1 MNKYNV
7 VMEMNDS
14 TVVTEYEPVKRK
26 SDSYQSEQAL
36 ENEFI
41 RMLTEQGYDYLEIHD
56 SEALIKNL
64 RTQLEIVNAYKFTDS
79 EWDRFFNDSI
89 ANNND
94 GIVEKT
100 RKIQED
106 NIQVLKRDDGTSKN
120 ITLIDKKC
128 IHNNRLQVINQYVEN
143 SGNYDNRYDVTV
155 LVNGLPLVHIE
166 LKRRGVALKE
176 AFNQINRYQR
186 DSFWA
191 GSGLYEYIQIFV
203 ISNGTSTKYYSNTT
217 RESHIKE
224 QTSTRNKSKKTSN
237 SFEFT
242 SYWADSNN
250 KVISDLVDFTR
261 TFFVKHTI
269 LNILTKYCVFTSED
283 LLLVMRP
290 YQIVATER
298 ILNRIQVATN
308 YKKMGT
314 IEAGGYIWHTTGS
327 GKTLTSFKTAQ
338 LASKLEYIDKVL
350 FVVDRKDLDYQTM
363 KEYDRFQ
370 KGAANGNRSTK
381 VLQKQ
386 LEDTTSKIIVTTIQK
401 LSEFVKRNK
410 NHPVY
415 QKHIVLIFDECHRSQ
430 FGDMHKMIVQ
440 NFKNYHLFG
449 FTGTPIFA
457 KNAGRTTNPDF
468 CTTEQAFGE
477 KLHTYT
483 IVDAINDGNVLPFR
497 IDYINTIKAK
507 EGMTDKEVEAINTEE
522 ALSSPERVS
531 NVVSYI
537 IEHFDQ
543 KTKRNSF
550 YDLKG
555 QRVNGF
561 NSMFA
566 VASIPMAKKYYLEFK
581 KQLEEKQKGL
591 TIATIYSYAQN
602 EEDTSDGI
610 LDDEGFETD
619 LLDKSSREFLDFA
632 INEYNKKF
640 KTNFSS
646 EGNGFQDYYK
656 DLSDKV
662 KHREIDLLI
671 VVNMFLTGFDATTL
685 NTLWVDKN
693 LKQHGLIQAYSRTN
707 RILNSVKTYGNI
719 VCFRNLQ
726 EATNDAIALF
736 GDKNATGIVLL
747 KSYEDYYYGY
757 EDDNGKKQI
766 GYEERI
772 AMLLQKY
779 PLGVQIVGEKA
790 EKDFIVSI
798 GNILRLR
805 NILSSFD
812 KFAGNEI
819 LSERDFQDYTGMY
832 VDLYQKYKQKDDG
845 EKESIKDDIVFEMEL
860 VKQVEVN
867 IDYIL
872 MLVAKYH
879 QSNCEDKEILG
890 TIDKAIKS
898 SLALRSKKE
907 LIDGFISKINADT
920 NVMDDWGKFV
930 KEQKEID
937 LKKIINDENL
947 NEEETRK
954 FLDNAFRDG
963 QVKTN
968 GADIEK
974 ILPPMRR
981 FGGGNRAKKKEN
993 IIVKV
998 KKFFEKYFGLR
1009 VDQDNDKSIYLSQDK
1024 EEYLMAAEDSE
1035 KYDPFE
1041 QNKGKFKTESGRDI
1055 YYYGEEFGGMPVVNK
1070 TFKGISTLN
1079 DLFGILLKAWSR
1091 ETAYPSAQKDPE
1103 YNKSNDPTYGQCA
1116 ITATLVYD
1124 MFGGTIHK
1132 IKVNGGGTHYFNKI
1146 NDHYIDLTRDQF
1158 DLYNIPINYEP
1169 NETIDREYCGKN
1181 ADTLKRFNL
1190 LKQKIEEIVK

>member
-56 SEALIKNL
+56 SESLIKNL
-64 RTQLEIVNAYKFTDS
+64 RTQLEIVNDYKFTDS

-143 SGNYDNRYDVTV
+143 SGNYDNRYDVTI
-155 LVNGLPLVHIE
+155 LVNGLPLVHVE

-176 AFNQINRYQR
+176 AFNQINRYQK

-261 TFFVKHTI
+261 TFFAKHTI

-314 IEAGGYIWHTTGS
+314 IESGGYIWHTTGS

-350 FVVDRKDLDYQTM
+350 FVVDRTDLDYQTM

-415 QKHIVLIFDECHRSQ
+415 QKHLVLIFDECHRSQ

-581 KQLEEKQKGL
+581 KQLEEKQKDL

-632 INEYNKKF
+632 IDEYNKKF

-726 EATNDAIALF
+726 DETNDAIALF

-968 GADIEK
+968 GTDIEK

-981 FGGGNRAKKKEN
+981 FGGGNRAKKKKN

-998 KKFFEKYFGLR
+998 KKFFEKYFGLGTADRNDDGFEYR
-1009 VDQDNDKSIYLSQDK
+1009 VTNEEESYDLNMVAEEG
-1024 EEYLMAAEDSE
+1024 EEYKHE
-1035 KYDPFE
+1035 
-1041 QNKGKFKTESGRDI
+1041 
-1055 YYYGEEFGGMPVVNK
+1055 
-1070 TFKGISTLN
+1070 
-1079 DLFGILLKAWSR
+1079 
-1091 ETAYPSAQKDPE
+1091 
-1103 YNKSNDPTYGQCA
+1103 
-1116 ITATLVYD
+1116 
-1124 MFGGTIHK
+1124 
-1132 IKVNGGGTHYFNKI
+1132 
-1146 NDHYIDLTRDQF
+1146 
-1158 DLYNIPINYEP
+1158 
-1169 NETIDREYCGKN
+1169 
-1181 ADTLKRFNL
+1181 
-1190 LKQKIEEIVK
+1190 

>member
-14 TVVTEYEPVKRK
+14 TVVTEYEPIKRK

-41 RMLTEQGYDYLEIHD
+41 RLLTEQGYDYLEIHD
-56 SEALIKNL
+56 SESLIKNL
-64 RTQLEIVNAYKFTDS
+64 RTQLEIVNDYKFTDS

-106 NIQVLKRDDGTSKN
+106 NIQVLKKDDGTSKN

-143 SGNYDNRYDVTV
+143 SGNYDNRYDVTI

-242 SYWADSNN
+242 SFWADSNN

-261 TFFVKHTI
+261 TFFAKHTI
-269 LNILTKYCVFTSED
+269 LNILTKYCVFTSEE

-415 QKHIVLIFDECHRSQ
+415 QKHLVLIFDECHRSQ

-581 KQLEEKQKGL
+581 KQLEEKQKNL

-726 EATNDAIALF
+726 DATNDAIALF

-845 EKESIKDDIVFEMEL
+845 KKESIKDDIVFEMEL

-898 SLALRSKKE
+898 SLALRSKEE

-937 LKKIINDENL
+937 LKKIISDENL

-968 GADIEK
+968 GTDIEK

-981 FGGGNRAKKKEN
+981 FGGGNRAEKKEN

-998 KKFFEKYFGLR
+998 KKFFEKYFGLGTSDKND
-1009 VDQDNDKSIYLSQDK
+1009 DQF
-1024 EEYLMAAEDSE
+1024 EYKDSDETNSDSLDMVAENEE
-1035 KYDPFE
+1035 KY
-1041 QNKGKFKTESGRDI
+1041 K
-1055 YYYGEEFGGMPVVNK
+1055 
-1070 TFKGISTLN
+1070 
-1079 DLFGILLKAWSR
+1079 
-1091 ETAYPSAQKDPE
+1091 
-1103 YNKSNDPTYGQCA
+1103 
-1116 ITATLVYD
+1116 
-1124 MFGGTIHK
+1124 
-1132 IKVNGGGTHYFNKI
+1132 
-1146 NDHYIDLTRDQF
+1146 
-1158 DLYNIPINYEP
+1158 
-1169 NETIDREYCGKN
+1169 
-1181 ADTLKRFNL
+1181 
-1190 LKQKIEEIVK
+1190 

>member
-1 MNKYNV
+1 MSKYNV
-7 VMEMNDS
+7 VMETSNS
-14 TVVTEYEPVKRK
+14 TVVAEYEPLKRK
-26 SDSYQSEQAL
+26 SDSYQSEAAL
-36 ENEFI
+36 EQEFI
-41 RMLTEQGYDYLEIHD
+41 RMLTEQGYDYLEIHEQD
-56 SEALIKNL
+56 ALINNL
-64 RTQLEIVNAYKFTDS
+64 RKQLELLNNYKFSDS
-79 EWDRFFNDSI
+79 EWERFFNNNI

-106 NIQVLKRDDGTSKN
+106 YIQVLKKDDGTSKN
-120 ITLIDKKC
+120 IYLMDKKN

-143 SGNYDNRYDVTV
+143 SGNYDNRYDVTI
-155 LVNGLPLVHIE
+155 LVNGLPLVHVE

-203 ISNGTSTKYYSNTT
+203 ISNGTNTKYYSNTT

-224 QTSTRNKSKKTSN
+224 QISTRNKSKKTSN

-242 SYWADSNN
+242 SYWADASN
-250 KVISDLVDFTR
+250 KVINDLVDFTR
-261 TFFVKHTI
+261 TFLSKHTI
-269 LNILTKYCVFTSED
+269 LNILTKYCVFTSEE

-298 ILNRIQVATN
+298 ILNKIEVSTN

-338 LASKLEYIDKVL
+338 LATNLEYIDKVL

-363 KEYDRFQ
+363 REYDRFE

-381 VLQKQ
+381 ILQKQ
-386 LEDTTSKIIVTTIQK
+386 LEDTTSRIIVTTIQK
-401 LSEFVKRNK
+401 LSEFVKRNQ
-410 NHPVY
+410 NHPVF
-415 QKHIVLIFDECHRSQ
+415 QKHLVLIFDECHRSQ
-430 FGDMHKMIVQ
+430 FGDMHKMIVK

-449 FTGTPIFA
+449 FTGTPIFS
-457 KNAGRTTNPDF
+457 KNATNKSNPDF
-468 CTTEQAFGE
+468 CTTEQAFGD

-497 IDYINTIKAK
+497 IDYINTIKQK
-507 EGMTDKEVEAINTEE
+507 EDMTDKEVQAINTEE
-522 ALSSPERVS
+522 VLASHERVS

-566 VASIPMAKKYYLEFK
+566 VASIPMAKKYYLDFK
-581 KQLEEKQKGL
+581 KQLEEKHKDL
-591 TIATIYSYAQN
+591 TIATIYSFAAN
-602 EEDTSDGI
+602 EEDTADGI

-619 LLDKSSREFLDFA
+619 LLDQSSREFLDFA
-632 INEYNKKF
+632 IGEYNKKF

-707 RILNSVKTYGNI
+707 RILNSVKSYGNI
-719 VCFRNLQ
+719 VCFRDLQ
-726 EATNDAIALF
+726 EQTNDAIALF
-736 GDKNATGIVLL
+736 GDKDASGIVLL

-757 EDDNGKKQI
+757 EDDKGKHQK

-772 AMLLQKY
+772 AELIQKY
-779 PLGVQIVGEKA
+779 PLGEQIIGEQAK
-790 EKDFIVSI
+790 KDFIVAM
-798 GNILRLR
+798 GNILRLK

-812 KFAGNEI
+812 RFEGNEI
-819 LSERDFQDYTGMY
+819 LTERDFQDYIGTY
-832 VDLYQKYKQKDDG
+832 TDLYEEFKKDKT
-845 EKESIKDDIVFEMEL
+845 EAESIKDDVVFEMEL

-879 QSNCEDKEILG
+879 ESNCTDKEILG
-890 TIDKAIKS
+890 SIDKAIKS

-907 LIDGFISKINADT
+907 LIDTFISKINVNTD
-920 NVMDDWGKFV
+920 VMNDWSKFV
-930 KEQKEID
+930 KEQEETD
-937 LKKIINDENL
+937 LKKLIEEENL

-954 FLDNAFRDG
+954 FIDNSFRDG
-963 QVKTN
+963 QVKTS
-968 GADIEK
+968 GTDIEK

-981 FGGGNRAKKKEN
+981 FGGGNRTERKQT
-993 IIVKV
+993 IIDKIL
-998 KKFFEKYFGLR
+998 KFFEKYFG
-1009 VDQDNDKSIYLSQDK
+1009 IGI
-1024 EEYLMAAEDSE
+1024 
-1035 KYDPFE
+1035 F
-1041 QNKGKFKTESGRDI
+1041 GK
-1055 YYYGEEFGGMPVVNK
+1055 
-1070 TFKGISTLN
+1070 
-1079 DLFGILLKAWSR
+1079 
-1091 ETAYPSAQKDPE
+1091 
-1103 YNKSNDPTYGQCA
+1103 
-1116 ITATLVYD
+1116 
-1124 MFGGTIHK
+1124 
-1132 IKVNGGGTHYFNKI
+1132 
-1146 NDHYIDLTRDQF
+1146 
-1158 DLYNIPINYEP
+1158 
-1169 NETIDREYCGKN
+1169 
-1181 ADTLKRFNL
+1181 
-1190 LKQKIEEIVK
+1190 

>member
-7 VMEMNDS
+7 VMEMNTS
-14 TVVTEYEPVKRK
+14 TVVTEYEPMQRK

-41 RMLTEQGYDYLEIHD
+41 RMLGEQGYDYLEIHNSD
-56 SEALIKNL
+56 TLVSNL
-64 RTQLEIVNAYKFTDS
+64 RKQLELLNDYNFTDN
-79 EWDRFFNDSI
+79 EWEVFFHNNI
-89 ANNND
+89 ANSND

-106 NIQVLKRDDGTSKN
+106 YIQVLKKDDGTSKN
-120 ITLIDKKC
+120 IFLIDKNN

-143 SGNYDNRYDVTV
+143 NGNYDNRYDVTI

-176 AFNQINRYQR
+176 AFNQINRYQK

-191 GSGLYEYIQIFV
+191 GSGLYEYVQIFV

-224 QTSTRNKSKKTSN
+224 QNGTRNKSKKTSN

-242 SYWADSNN
+242 SFWADANN
-250 KVISDLVDFTR
+250 KVIPDLVDFTR
-261 TFFVKHTI
+261 TFFAKHTI
-269 LNILTKYCVFTSED
+269 LNILTKYCVFTSEN

-298 ILNRIQVATN
+298 IINRIEVANN

-338 LASKLEYIDKVL
+338 LATNLEFIDKVL

-363 KEYDRFQ
+363 KEYDRFE
-370 KGAANGNRSTK
+370 KGAANGNRNTK

-386 LEDTTSKIIVTTIQK
+386 LEDETSRIIVTTIQK

-410 NHPVY
+410 NHPAF
-415 QKHIVLIFDECHRSQ
+415 QKHLVLIFDECHRSQ
-430 FGDMHKMIVQ
+430 FGDMHKLIVQ

-449 FTGTPIFA
+449 FTGTPIFSA
-457 KNAGRTTNPDF
+457 NAGRKTTPDF

-497 IDYINTIKAK
+497 IDYVNTVKAK
-507 EGMTDKEVEAINTEE
+507 EGMTDKEVQAINTEE
-522 ALSSPERVS
+522 ALEAPERIR
-531 NVVSYI
+531 NIVSYI
-537 IEHFDQ
+537 IEHFER

-561 NSMFA
+561 NSIFA
-566 VASIPMAKKYYLEFK
+566 VNSIPMAKRYYLEFK
-581 KQLEEKQKGL
+581 KQLEEKNKNL
-591 TIATIYSYAQN
+591 TIATIYSFAVN
-602 EEDTSDGI
+602 EDDTEDGI
-610 LDDEGFETD
+610 LDDESFETD
-619 LLDKSSREFLDFA
+619 LLDTNSREFLDFA
-632 INEYNKKF
+632 IGEYNKKF

-656 DLSDKV
+656 DLSDRV
-662 KHREIDLLI
+662 KKREVDILI

-693 LKQHGLIQAYSRTN
+693 LKQHGLIQAFSRTN

-719 VCFRNLQ
+719 VCFRDLQ
-726 EATNDAIALF
+726 QETNDAIALF
-736 GDKNATGIVLL
+736 GDKNASGIVLL

-757 EDDNGKKQI
+757 EDDNGKKQL

-772 AMLLQKY
+772 AMLIQKY
-779 PLGVQIVGEKA
+779 PLGVPIVGESN

-812 KFAGNEI
+812 KFEGNEI

-832 VDLYQKYKQKDDG
+832 VDLYQKYKTQENA

-872 MLVAKYH
+872 MLVQKYH
-879 QSNCEDKEILG
+879 QSNCTDKEILG

-907 LIDGFISKINADT
+907 LINGFIEKINADT
-920 NVMDDWGKFV
+920 NVNDDWQKFV
-930 KEQKEID
+930 KEQEEKD
-937 LKKIINDENL
+937 LRKLIEEENL
-947 NEEETRK
+947 NEKETRK
-954 FLDNAFRDG
+954 FINNSFRDG

-968 GADIEK
+968 GTDIVK
-974 ILPPMRR
+974 ILPPMRL
-981 FGGGNRAKKKEN
+981 FGGGNRAEKKQT
-993 IIVKV
+993 IIAKV
-998 KKFFEKYFGLR
+998 LKFFEKYFGLNIHH
-1009 VDQDNDKSIYLSQDK
+1009 DSDDDFTYNISEDDK
-1024 EEYLMAAEDSE
+1024 EEILQVAEDGK
-1035 KYDPFE
+1035 KYNFE
-1041 QNKGKFKTESGRDI
+1041 
-1055 YYYGEEFGGMPVVNK
+1055 
-1070 TFKGISTLN
+1070 
-1079 DLFGILLKAWSR
+1079 
-1091 ETAYPSAQKDPE
+1091 
-1103 YNKSNDPTYGQCA
+1103 
-1116 ITATLVYD
+1116 
-1124 MFGGTIHK
+1124 
-1132 IKVNGGGTHYFNKI
+1132 
-1146 NDHYIDLTRDQF
+1146 
-1158 DLYNIPINYEP
+1158 
-1169 NETIDREYCGKN
+1169 
-1181 ADTLKRFNL
+1181 
-1190 LKQKIEEIVK
+1190 

>member
-261 TFFVKHTI
+261 TFFAKHTI

-998 KKFFEKYFGLR
+998 KKFFEKYFGIGTADR
-1009 VDQDNDKSIYLSQDK
+1009 NDDEFEYSVTD
-1024 EEYLMAAEDSE
+1024 EEESYDLDMVAENEE
-1035 KYDPFE
+1035 KY
-1041 QNKGKFKTESGRDI
+1041 R
-1055 YYYGEEFGGMPVVNK
+1055 
-1070 TFKGISTLN
+1070 LN
-1079 DLFGILLKAWSR
+1079 
-1091 ETAYPSAQKDPE
+1091 E
-1103 YNKSNDPTYGQCA
+1103 
-1116 ITATLVYD
+1116 
-1124 MFGGTIHK
+1124 
-1132 IKVNGGGTHYFNKI
+1132 
-1146 NDHYIDLTRDQF
+1146 
-1158 DLYNIPINYEP
+1158 
-1169 NETIDREYCGKN
+1169 
-1181 ADTLKRFNL
+1181 
-1190 LKQKIEEIVK
+1190 

>member
-56 SEALIKNL
+56 SESLIKNL
-64 RTQLEIVNAYKFTDS
+64 RTQLEIVNDYKFTDS

-143 SGNYDNRYDVTV
+143 SGNYDNRYDVTI
-155 LVNGLPLVHIE
+155 LVNGLPLVHVE

-261 TFFVKHTI
+261 TFFAKHTI
-269 LNILTKYCVFTSED
+269 LNILTKYCVFTSEE

-415 QKHIVLIFDECHRSQ
+415 QKHMVLIFDECHRSQ

-581 KQLEEKQKGL
+581 KQLEEKQKDL

-610 LDDEGFETD
+610 LDDEGFETN

-632 INEYNKKF
+632 IDEYNKKF

-757 EDDNGKKQI
+757 EDDNGKNQI

-790 EKDFIVSI
+790 EKDFIASI

-812 KFAGNEI
+812 KFTGNEI
-819 LSERDFQDYTGMY
+819 LSERDFQDYTGIY

-968 GADIEK
+968 GTDIEK

-981 FGGGNRAKKKEN
+981 FGGGNRAEKKEN

-998 KKFFEKYFGLR
+998 KKFFEKYFGLGTADRNDDGFEYR
-1009 VDQDNDKSIYLSQDK
+1009 VTDEEESYNLSRV
-1024 EEYLMAAEDSE
+1024 AEDGE
-1035 KYDPFE
+1035 KY
-1041 QNKGKFKTESGRDI
+1041 R
-1055 YYYGEEFGGMPVVNK
+1055 
-1070 TFKGISTLN
+1070 LN
-1079 DLFGILLKAWSR
+1079 
-1091 ETAYPSAQKDPE
+1091 E
-1103 YNKSNDPTYGQCA
+1103 
-1116 ITATLVYD
+1116 
-1124 MFGGTIHK
+1124 
-1132 IKVNGGGTHYFNKI
+1132 
-1146 NDHYIDLTRDQF
+1146 
-1158 DLYNIPINYEP
+1158 
-1169 NETIDREYCGKN
+1169 
-1181 ADTLKRFNL
+1181 
-1190 LKQKIEEIVK
+1190 

>member
-1 MNKYNV
+1 MSKYNV
-7 VMEMNDS
+7 VMETSNS
-14 TVVTEYEPVKRK
+14 TVVAEYEPLKRK
-26 SDSYQSEQAL
+26 SDSYQSEAAL
-36 ENEFI
+36 EQEFI
-41 RMLTEQGYDYLEIHD
+41 RMLTEQGYDYLEIHEQD
-56 SEALIKNL
+56 TLIKNL
-64 RTQLEIVNAYKFTDS
+64 RNQLELLNNYKFSDS
-79 EWDRFFNDSI
+79 EWERFFNNNI

-106 NIQVLKRDDGTSKN
+106 HIQVLKKDDGTSKN
-120 ITLIDKKC
+120 IYLLDKKN

-143 SGNYDNRYDVTV
+143 SGNYDNRYDVTI
-155 LVNGLPLVHIE
+155 LVNGLPLVHVE

-203 ISNGTSTKYYSNTT
+203 ISNGTNTKYYSNTT

-224 QTSTRNKSKKTSN
+224 QVSTRNKSKKTSN

-242 SYWADSNN
+242 SFWADSGN
-250 KVISDLVDFTR
+250 KIINDLVDFTR
-261 TFFVKHTI
+261 TFFSKHTI
-269 LNILTKYCVFTSED
+269 LNILTKYCVFTSEE

-298 ILNRIQVATN
+298 ILNKIEVSTN

-338 LASKLEYIDKVL
+338 LATNLEYIDKVL

-363 KEYDRFQ
+363 REYDRFE

-381 VLQKQ
+381 ILQKQ
-386 LEDTTSKIIVTTIQK
+386 LEDTTSRIIVTTIQK
-401 LSEFVKRNK
+401 LSEFVKRNPS
-410 NHPVY
+410 HPVF
-415 QKHIVLIFDECHRSQ
+415 QKHLVLIFDECHRSQ
-430 FGDMHKMIVQ
+430 FGDMHKMIVK

-449 FTGTPIFA
+449 FTGTPIFS
-457 KNAGRTTNPDF
+457 KNATNKSNPDF

-497 IDYINTIKAK
+497 IDYINTIKQK
-507 EGMTDKEVEAINTEE
+507 EDMTDKEVQAINTEE
-522 ALSSPERVS
+522 VLASHERVS

-581 KQLEEKQKGL
+581 KQLEEKHKDL
-591 TIATIYSYAQN
+591 TIATIYSFAAN
-602 EEDTSDGI
+602 EEDTADGI

-619 LLDKSSREFLDFA
+619 LLDQSSREFLDFA
-632 INEYNKKF
+632 IEEYNKKF

-707 RILNSVKTYGNI
+707 RILNSVKSYGNI
-719 VCFRNLQ
+719 VCFRDLQ
-726 EATNDAIALF
+726 EQTNDAIALF
-736 GDKNATGIVLL
+736 GDKNASGIVLL
-747 KSYEDYYYGY
+747 KSYDDYYYGY
-757 EDDNGKKQI
+757 EDEKGRKQK

-772 AMLLQKY
+772 AELLQKY
-779 PLGVQIVGEKA
+779 PLGEQIIGEQAK
-790 EKDFIVSI
+790 KDFIVAM
-798 GNILRLR
+798 GNILRLK

-812 KFAGNEI
+812 RFEGNEI
-819 LSERDFQDYTGMY
+819 LSERDFQDYIGTY
-832 VDLYQKYKQKDDG
+832 TDLYEEFKKDKT
-845 EKESIKDDIVFEMEL
+845 EAESIKDDVVFEMEL

-879 QSNCEDKEILG
+879 ESNCTDKEILG
-890 TIDKAIKS
+890 SIDKAIKS

-907 LIDGFISKINADT
+907 LIDTFISKINVNTD
-920 NVMDDWGKFV
+920 VMNDWTKFV
-930 KEQKEID
+930 KEQEETD
-937 LKKIINDENL
+937 LKKLIEEENL

-954 FLDNAFRDG
+954 FIDNSFRDG
-963 QVKTN
+963 QVKTS
-968 GADIEK
+968 GTDIEK

-981 FGGGNRAKKKEN
+981 FGGGNRTERKQT
-993 IIVKV
+993 IIDKIL
-998 KKFFEKYFGLR
+998 KFFEKYFGIGIFGNS
-1009 VDQDNDKSIYLSQDK
+1009 DSNMTYSTKENDDEVLD
-1024 EEYLMAAEDSE
+1024 MVAEDEE
-1035 KYDPFE
+1035 KY
-1041 QNKGKFKTESGRDI
+1041 
-1055 YYYGEEFGGMPVVNK
+1055 
-1070 TFKGISTLN
+1070 
-1079 DLFGILLKAWSR
+1079 
-1091 ETAYPSAQKDPE
+1091 
-1103 YNKSNDPTYGQCA
+1103 
-1116 ITATLVYD
+1116 
-1124 MFGGTIHK
+1124 
-1132 IKVNGGGTHYFNKI
+1132 
-1146 NDHYIDLTRDQF
+1146 
-1158 DLYNIPINYEP
+1158 
-1169 NETIDREYCGKN
+1169 
-1181 ADTLKRFNL
+1181 TLK
-1190 LKQKIEEIVK
+1190 

>member
-1 MNKYNV
+1 MSNYNI
-7 VMEMNDS
+7 VMETSNS
-14 TVVTEYEPVKRK
+14 TVVAEYEPLKRK
-26 SDSYQSEQAL
+26 SDSYQSEAAL
-36 ENEFI
+36 EKEFI
-41 RMLTEQGYDYLEIHD
+41 KMLTEQGYDYLEIHEQD
-56 SEALIKNL
+56 TLVKNL
-64 RTQLEIVNAYKFTDS
+64 REQLELLNDYKFTDS
-79 EWDRFFNDSI
+79 EWDKFFNNNI

-106 NIQVLKRDDGTSKN
+106 HIQVLKKDDGTSKN
-120 ITLIDKKC
+120 IYLLDKKN
-128 IHNNRLQVINQYVEN
+128 IHNNRLQVINQYIEN
-143 SGNYDNRYDVTV
+143 SGNYDNRYDVTI
-155 LVNGLPLVHIE
+155 LVNGLPLVHVE

-203 ISNGTSTKYYSNTT
+203 ISNGTNTKYYSNTT

-224 QTSTRNKSKKTSN
+224 QNNSRNKSKKTSN

-242 SYWADSNN
+242 SYWADANN

-261 TFFVKHTI
+261 TFFSKHTI
-269 LNILTKYCVFTSED
+269 LNILTKYCVLTSED

-298 ILNRIQVATN
+298 IINKIIISTN
-308 YKKMGT
+308 YKKTGT

-338 LASKLEYIDKVL
+338 LASNLEFIDKVL
-350 FVVDRKDLDYQTM
+350 FIVDRKDLDYQTM
-363 KEYDRFQ
+363 KEYDRFE

-386 LEDTTSKIIVTTIQK
+386 LEDSTSKIIVTTIQK
-401 LSEFVKRNK
+401 LSEFVKKNK

-415 QKHIVLIFDECHRSQ
+415 QKHLVLIFDECHRSQ
-430 FGDMHKMIVQ
+430 FGDMHQMIVK

-457 KNAGRTTNPDF
+457 QNAGNKSNPDF

-497 IDYINTIKAK
+497 IDYVNTVKKK
-507 EGMTDKEVEAINTEE
+507 EDMTDKEVSAINTEE
-522 ALSSPERVS
+522 VLESHERIS
-531 NVVSYI
+531 NVVAYI

-561 NSMFA
+561 NSIFA
-566 VASIPMAKKYYLEFK
+566 VSSIPMAQKYYLEFK
-581 KQLEEKQKGL
+581 KQLEEKHKDL
-591 TIATIYSYAQN
+591 TIATIYSFAPN
-602 EEDTSDGI
+602 EEDNSNGI

-619 LLDKSSREFLDFA
+619 LLDQSSREFLDFA
-632 INEYNKKF
+632 IGEYNKRF

-656 DLSDKV
+656 DLSDRV
-662 KHREIDLLI
+662 KKREVDILI

-693 LKQHGLIQAYSRTN
+693 LKQHGLIQAFSRTN
-707 RILNSVKTYGNI
+707 RILNSVKAYGNI
-719 VCFRNLQ
+719 VCFRDLQ
-726 EATNDAIALF
+726 QETNDAIALF
-736 GDKNATGIVLL
+736 GDKNASGIVLL

-757 EDDNGKKQI
+757 EDDKGKKQL

-779 PLGVQIVGEKA
+779 PLGEQIQGESA
-790 EKDFIVSI
+790 EKDFIVSM
-798 GNILRLR
+798 GNILRLK

-819 LSERDFQDYTGMY
+819 LSDRDFQDYTGMY
-832 VDLYQKYKQKDDG
+832 VDLYQKYKIKDDG

-898 SLALRSKKE
+898 SLALRSKKD
-907 LIDGFISKINADT
+907 LIDGFISKINANT
-920 NVMDDWGKFV
+920 NVMDDWTKFV
-930 KEQKEID
+930 KEQKETD
-937 LKKIINDENL
+937 LKKLIDEENL

-954 FLDNAFRDG
+954 FIDNSFRDG

-968 GADIEK
+968 GTDIEK
-974 ILPPMRR
+974 ILPPMKR
-981 FGGGNRAKKKEN
+981 FGGGNRTERKQT
-993 IIVKV
+993 IIDKIL
-998 KKFFEKYFGLR
+998 KFF
-1009 VDQDNDKSIYLSQDK
+1009 DK
-1024 EEYLMAAEDSE
+1024 
-1035 KYDPFE
+1035 F
-1041 QNKGKFKTESGRDI
+1041 
-1055 YYYGEEFGGMPVVNK
+1055 
-1070 TFKGISTLN
+1070 
-1079 DLFGILLKAWSR
+1079 FGIV
-1091 ETAYPSAQKDPE
+1091 Q
-1103 YNKSNDPTYGQCA
+1103 
-1116 ITATLVYD
+1116 
-1124 MFGGTIHK
+1124 
-1132 IKVNGGGTHYFNKI
+1132 
-1146 NDHYIDLTRDQF
+1146 
-1158 DLYNIPINYEP
+1158 
-1169 NETIDREYCGKN
+1169 
-1181 ADTLKRFNL
+1181 
-1190 LKQKIEEIVK
+1190 

>member
-1 MNKYNV
+1 MCKYNI
-7 VMEMNDS
+7 VMEMKNA
-14 TVVTEYEPVKRK
+14 TVVSEYEPEKKR
-26 SDSYQSEQAL
+26 SDAYQSEAAL
-36 ENEFI
+36 EKEFI

-56 SEALIKNL
+56 SETLVSNL
-64 RTQLEIVNAYKFTDS
+64 RKQLEILNDYQFSDS
-79 EWDRFFNDSI
+79 EWTRFFNNSI
-89 ANNND
+89 ANQND

-106 NIQVLKRDDGTSKN
+106 HIQVLKKDDGTSKN
-120 ITLIDKKC
+120 IYLLDKKN
-128 IHNNRLQVINQYVEN
+128 IHNNKLQVINQYVEN
-143 SGNYDNRYDVTV
+143 EGNYDNRYDVTV

-191 GSGLYEYIQIFV
+191 GSGLYEYVQIFV
-203 ISNGTSTKYYSNTT
+203 ISNGTNTKYYSNTT

-224 QTSTRNKSKKTSN
+224 QVSTRNKSKKTSN

-242 SYWADSNN
+242 SFWADANN
-250 KVISDLVDFTR
+250 KVIADLVDFTR
-261 TFFVKHTI
+261 TFFSKHTL
-269 LNILTKYCVFTSED
+269 LNILTKYCVFTSEE

-298 ILNRIQVATN
+298 ILNKIEVSTN

-338 LASKLEYIDKVL
+338 LASNLEYIDKVI

-363 KEYDRFQ
+363 REYDRFE

-381 VLQKQ
+381 ILQKQ
-386 LEDTTSKIIVTTIQK
+386 LEDNTSRIIVTTIQK
-401 LSEFVKRNK
+401 LSEFVKRNS
-410 NHPVY
+410 NHPVF
-415 QKHIVLIFDECHRSQ
+415 QKHLVLIFDECHRSQ
-430 FGDMHKMIVQ
+430 FGDMHKMIVS

-457 KNAGRTTNPDF
+457 KNATNKSNPDF
-468 CTTEQAFGE
+468 CTTEQAFGD

-497 IDYINTIKAK
+497 IDYVNTVKKK
-507 EGMTDKEVEAINTEE
+507 EGMTDKEVQAINTEE
-522 ALSSPERVS
+522 ALSSHERVS
-531 NVVSYI
+531 KVVEYI

-581 KQLEEKQKGL
+581 KQLEEKHKDL
-591 TIATIYSYAQN
+591 TIATIYSFAAN
-602 EEDTSDGI
+602 EEDTADGI

-619 LLDKSSREFLDFA
+619 LLDQSSREFLDFA
-632 INEYNKKF
+632 IKEYNKKF

-707 RILNSVKTYGNI
+707 RILNSVKSYGNI
-719 VCFRNLQ
+719 VCFRDLQ
-726 EATNDAIALF
+726 QQTNDAIALF
-736 GDKNATGIVLL
+736 GDKNATGVVLL

-757 EDDNGKKQI
+757 EDEKGKKQM

-779 PLGVQIVGEKA
+779 PLGEQIIGESAK
-790 EKDFIVSI
+790 KDFIVSM

-812 KFAGNEI
+812 KFQGNEI
-819 LSERDFQDYTGMY
+819 LTERDFQDYIGTY
-832 VDLYQKYKQKDDG
+832 TDLYEEFKPKPG
-845 EKESIKDDIVFEMEL
+845 ESESIKDDLVFEMEL

-872 MLVAKYH
+872 MLVSKYH
-879 QSNCEDKEILG
+879 QSNCTDKEILG
-890 TIDKAIKS
+890 SIDKAIKS
-898 SLALRSKKE
+898 SLALRSKKD
-907 LIDGFISKINADT
+907 LIDSFISKINADT
-920 NVMDDWGKFV
+920 NVMSDWTKFV
-930 KEQKEID
+930 KEQEETD
-937 LKKIINDENL
+937 LINLIQEENL
-947 NEEETRK
+947 NEKETRK
-954 FLDNAFRDG
+954 FIENSFRDG
-963 QVKTN
+963 QVKTT
-968 GADIEK
+968 GTDIER

-981 FGGGNRAKKKEN
+981 FGGGNRTERKQT
-993 IIVKV
+993 IIEKIL
-998 KKFFEKYFGLR
+998 KFFEKYFG
-1009 VDQDNDKSIYLSQDK
+1009 
-1024 EEYLMAAEDSE
+1024 
-1035 KYDPFE
+1035 
-1041 QNKGKFKTESGRDI
+1041 
-1055 YYYGEEFGGMPVVNK
+1055 
-1070 TFKGISTLN
+1070 
-1079 DLFGILLKAWSR
+1079 
-1091 ETAYPSAQKDPE
+1091 
-1103 YNKSNDPTYGQCA
+1103 
-1116 ITATLVYD
+1116 
-1124 MFGGTIHK
+1124 
-1132 IKVNGGGTHYFNKI
+1132 
-1146 NDHYIDLTRDQF
+1146 
-1158 DLYNIPINYEP
+1158 
-1169 NETIDREYCGKN
+1169 
-1181 ADTLKRFNL
+1181 
-1190 LKQKIEEIVK
+1190 IV

>member
-56 SEALIKNL
+56 SESLIKNL
-64 RTQLEIVNAYKFTDS
+64 RTQLEIVNDYKFTDS

-143 SGNYDNRYDVTV
+143 SGNYNNRYDVTI
-155 LVNGLPLVHIE
+155 LVNGLPLVHVE
-166 LKRRGVALKE
+166 LKRRGIALKE
-176 AFNQINRYQR
+176 AFN
-186 DSFWA
+186 
-191 GSGLYEYIQIFV
+191 EYIQIFV

-242 SYWADSNN
+242 SFWADSNN
-250 KVISDLVDFTR
+250 KVIPDLVDFTR
-261 TFFVKHTI
+261 TFFAKHTI
-269 LNILTKYCVFTSED
+269 LNILTKYCVFTSEN

-338 LASKLEYIDKVL
+338 LASKLDYIDKVL

-415 QKHIVLIFDECHRSQ
+415 QKHMVLIFDECHRSQ

-468 CTTEQAFGE
+468 CTTKQAFGE

-581 KQLEEKQKGL
+581 KQLEEKQKDL

-602 EEDTSDGI
+602 E
-610 LDDEGFETD
+610 
-619 LLDKSSREFLDFA
+619 
-632 INEYNKKF
+632 
-640 KTNFSS
+640 
-646 EGNGFQDYYK
+646 
-656 DLSDKV
+656 
-662 KHREIDLLI
+662 
-671 VVNMFLTGFDATTL
+671 
-685 NTLWVDKN
+685 
-693 LKQHGLIQAYSRTN
+693 
-707 RILNSVKTYGNI
+707 
-719 VCFRNLQ
+719 
-726 EATNDAIALF
+726 
-736 GDKNATGIVLL
+736 
-747 KSYEDYYYGY
+747 
-757 EDDNGKKQI
+757 
-766 GYEERI
+766 
-772 AMLLQKY
+772 
-779 PLGVQIVGEKA
+779 
-790 EKDFIVSI
+790 
-798 GNILRLR
+798 
-805 NILSSFD
+805 
-812 KFAGNEI
+812 
-819 LSERDFQDYTGMY
+819 
-832 VDLYQKYKQKDDG
+832 
-845 EKESIKDDIVFEMEL
+845 
-860 VKQVEVN
+860 
-867 IDYIL
+867 
-872 MLVAKYH
+872 
-879 QSNCEDKEILG
+879 
-890 TIDKAIKS
+890 
-898 SLALRSKKE
+898 
-907 LIDGFISKINADT
+907 
-920 NVMDDWGKFV
+920 
-930 KEQKEID
+930 
-937 LKKIINDENL
+937 
-947 NEEETRK
+947 
-954 FLDNAFRDG
+954 
-963 QVKTN
+963 
-968 GADIEK
+968 
-974 ILPPMRR
+974 
-981 FGGGNRAKKKEN
+981 
-993 IIVKV
+993 
-998 KKFFEKYFGLR
+998 
-1009 VDQDNDKSIYLSQDK
+1009 
-1024 EEYLMAAEDSE
+1024 
-1035 KYDPFE
+1035 
-1041 QNKGKFKTESGRDI
+1041 
-1055 YYYGEEFGGMPVVNK
+1055 
-1070 TFKGISTLN
+1070 
-1079 DLFGILLKAWSR
+1079 
-1091 ETAYPSAQKDPE
+1091 
-1103 YNKSNDPTYGQCA
+1103 
-1116 ITATLVYD
+1116 
-1124 MFGGTIHK
+1124 
-1132 IKVNGGGTHYFNKI
+1132 
-1146 NDHYIDLTRDQF
+1146 
-1158 DLYNIPINYEP
+1158 
-1169 NETIDREYCGKN
+1169 
-1181 ADTLKRFNL
+1181 
-1190 LKQKIEEIVK
+1190 

>member
-56 SEALIKNL
+56 SESLIKNL
-64 RTQLEIVNAYKFTDS
+64 RTQLEIVNDYKFTDS

-106 NIQVLKRDDGTSKN
+106 NIQVLKKDDGTSKN

-155 LVNGLPLVHIE
+155 LVNGLPLVHVE

-261 TFFVKHTI
+261 TFFAKHTI
-269 LNILTKYCVFTSED
+269 LNILTKYCVFTSEE

-415 QKHIVLIFDECHRSQ
+415 QKHLVLIFDECHRSQ

-581 KQLEEKQKGL
+581 KQLEEKQKDL

-757 EDDNGKKQI
+757 EDDKGKKQI

-812 KFAGNEI
+812 KFAGNAI

-968 GADIEK
+968 GTDIEK

-998 KKFFEKYFGLR
+998 KKFFEKYFGLGTA
-1009 VDQDNDKSIYLSQDK
+1009 DKNDDGFEYKVTNEEESYDLNMVAEEG
-1024 EEYLMAAEDSE
+1024 EEYKHE
-1035 KYDPFE
+1035 
-1041 QNKGKFKTESGRDI
+1041 
-1055 YYYGEEFGGMPVVNK
+1055 
-1070 TFKGISTLN
+1070 
-1079 DLFGILLKAWSR
+1079 
-1091 ETAYPSAQKDPE
+1091 
-1103 YNKSNDPTYGQCA
+1103 
-1116 ITATLVYD
+1116 
-1124 MFGGTIHK
+1124 
-1132 IKVNGGGTHYFNKI
+1132 
-1146 NDHYIDLTRDQF
+1146 
-1158 DLYNIPINYEP
+1158 
-1169 NETIDREYCGKN
+1169 
-1181 ADTLKRFNL
+1181 
-1190 LKQKIEEIVK
+1190 

>member
-1 MNKYNV
+1 MSKYNV

-14 TVVTEYEPVKRK
+14 TVVTEYEPIKRK

-56 SEALIKNL
+56 SESLIKNL
-64 RTQLEIVNAYKFTDS
+64 RTQLEIVNDYKFTDS
-79 EWDRFFNDSI
+79 EWDGFFNDSI
-89 ANNND
+89 ANSND

-143 SGNYDNRYDVTV
+143 SGNYDNRYDVTI

-250 KVISDLVDFTR
+250 RVISDLVDFTR
-261 TFFVKHTI
+261 TFFAKHTI

-338 LASKLEYIDKVL
+338 LASKLDYIDKVL

-415 QKHIVLIFDECHRSQ
+415 QKHMVLIFDECHRSQ

-457 KNAGRTTNPDF
+457 KNSGRTTNPDF

-581 KQLEEKQKGL
+581 KQLEEKQKDL
-591 TIATIYSYAQN
+591 TIAIIYSYAQN

-610 LDDEGFETD
+610 LDDEGFETN

-632 INEYNKKF
+632 IDEYNKKF

-790 EKDFIVSI
+790 EKDFIASI

-947 NEEETRK
+947 NEKETRK

-968 GADIEK
+968 GTDIEK

-981 FGGGNRAKKKEN
+981 FGGGNRAEKKEN

-998 KKFFEKYFGLR
+998 KKFFEKYFGLGTADENDDGFEYRDTDEEEGYNLSR
-1009 VDQDNDKSIYLSQDK
+1009 V
-1024 EEYLMAAEDSE
+1024 AEDGE
-1035 KYDPFE
+1035 KY
-1041 QNKGKFKTESGRDI
+1041 R
-1055 YYYGEEFGGMPVVNK
+1055 
-1070 TFKGISTLN
+1070 LN
-1079 DLFGILLKAWSR
+1079 
-1091 ETAYPSAQKDPE
+1091 E
-1103 YNKSNDPTYGQCA
+1103 
-1116 ITATLVYD
+1116 
-1124 MFGGTIHK
+1124 
-1132 IKVNGGGTHYFNKI
+1132 
-1146 NDHYIDLTRDQF
+1146 
-1158 DLYNIPINYEP
+1158 
-1169 NETIDREYCGKN
+1169 
-1181 ADTLKRFNL
+1181 
-1190 LKQKIEEIVK
+1190 

>member
-1 MNKYNV
+1 MSKYNV
-7 VMEMNDS
+7 VMEMKNA
-14 TVVTEYEPVKRK
+14 TVVSEYEPEKKR
-26 SDSYQSEQAL
+26 SDAYQSESAL
-36 ENEFI
+36 EKEFI

-56 SEALIKNL
+56 SETLVSNL
-64 RTQLEIVNAYKFTDS
+64 RKQLEILNDYQFSDS
-79 EWDRFFNDSI
+79 EWTRFFNNSI
-89 ANNND
+89 ANQND

-106 NIQVLKRDDGTSKN
+106 HIQVLKKDDGTSKN
-120 ITLIDKKC
+120 IYLLDKKN
-128 IHNNRLQVINQYVEN
+128 IHNNKLQVINQYVEN
-143 SGNYDNRYDVTV
+143 EGNYDNRYDVTV

-191 GSGLYEYIQIFV
+191 GSGLYEYVQIFV
-203 ISNGTSTKYYSNTT
+203 ISNGTNTKYYSNTT

-224 QTSTRNKSKKTSN
+224 QVSTRNKSKKTSN

-242 SYWADSNN
+242 SFWADANN
-250 KVISDLVDFTR
+250 KVIADLVDFTR
-261 TFFVKHTI
+261 TFFSKHTL
-269 LNILTKYCVFTSED
+269 LNILTKYCVFTSEE

-298 ILNRIQVATN
+298 ILNKIEVSTN

-338 LASKLEYIDKVL
+338 LASNLEYIDKVI

-363 KEYDRFQ
+363 REYDRFE

-381 VLQKQ
+381 ILQKQ
-386 LEDTTSKIIVTTIQK
+386 LEDNTSRIIVTTIQK
-401 LSEFVKRNK
+401 LSEFVKRNS
-410 NHPVY
+410 NHPVF
-415 QKHIVLIFDECHRSQ
+415 QKHLVLIFDECHRSQ
-430 FGDMHKMIVQ
+430 FGDMHKMIVS

-457 KNAGRTTNPDF
+457 KNATNKSNPDF
-468 CTTEQAFGE
+468 CTTEQAFGD

-497 IDYINTIKAK
+497 IDYVNTVKKK
-507 EGMTDKEVEAINTEE
+507 EGMTDKEVQAINTEE
-522 ALSSPERVS
+522 ALSSHERVS
-531 NVVSYI
+531 KVVEYI

-581 KQLEEKQKGL
+581 KQLEEKHKDL
-591 TIATIYSYAQN
+591 TIATIYSFAAN
-602 EEDTSDGI
+602 EEDTADGI

-619 LLDKSSREFLDFA
+619 LLDQSSREFLDFA
-632 INEYNKKF
+632 IKEYNKKF

-707 RILNSVKTYGNI
+707 RILNSVKSYGNI
-719 VCFRNLQ
+719 VCFRDLQ
-726 EATNDAIALF
+726 QQTNDAIALF
-736 GDKNATGIVLL
+736 GDKNATGVVLL

-757 EDDNGKKQI
+757 EDEKGKKQM

-779 PLGVQIVGEKA
+779 PLGEQIIGESAK
-790 EKDFIVSI
+790 KDFIVSM

-812 KFAGNEI
+812 KFQGNEI
-819 LSERDFQDYTGMY
+819 LTERDFQDYIGTY
-832 VDLYQKYKQKDDG
+832 TDLYEEFKPKPG
-845 EKESIKDDIVFEMEL
+845 ESESIKDDLVFEMEL

-872 MLVAKYH
+872 MLVSKYH
-879 QSNCEDKEILG
+879 QSNCTDKEILG
-890 TIDKAIKS
+890 SIDKAIKS
-898 SLALRSKKE
+898 SLALRSKKD
-907 LIDGFISKINADT
+907 LIDSFISKINADT
-920 NVMDDWGKFV
+920 NVMSDWTKFV
-930 KEQKEID
+930 KEQEETD
-937 LKKIINDENL
+937 LINLIQEENL

-954 FLDNAFRDG
+954 FIENSFRDG
-963 QVKTN
+963 QVKTT
-968 GADIEK
+968 GTDIER

-981 FGGGNRAKKKEN
+981 FGGGNRTERKQT
-993 IIVKV
+993 IIEKIL
-998 KKFFEKYFGLR
+998 KFFEKYFG
-1009 VDQDNDKSIYLSQDK
+1009 
-1024 EEYLMAAEDSE
+1024 
-1035 KYDPFE
+1035 
-1041 QNKGKFKTESGRDI
+1041 
-1055 YYYGEEFGGMPVVNK
+1055 
-1070 TFKGISTLN
+1070 
-1079 DLFGILLKAWSR
+1079 
-1091 ETAYPSAQKDPE
+1091 
-1103 YNKSNDPTYGQCA
+1103 
-1116 ITATLVYD
+1116 
-1124 MFGGTIHK
+1124 
-1132 IKVNGGGTHYFNKI
+1132 
-1146 NDHYIDLTRDQF
+1146 
-1158 DLYNIPINYEP
+1158 
-1169 NETIDREYCGKN
+1169 
-1181 ADTLKRFNL
+1181 
-1190 LKQKIEEIVK
+1190 IV